1 MNPDNST
8 TVAGGALGLHYLS
21 TVNFAAL
28 PSWAEFAKLGVAFVL
43 IGVGYFMYRQPKSVS
58 PDQSTVAIL
67 DSPVKAQ

>member
-28 PSWAEFAKLGVAFVL
+28 PSWAEFAKLGVAFLL
-43 IGVGYFMYRQPKSVS
+43 IVVGYFMYRQPKPVVQA
-58 PDQSTVAIL
+58 PSTPVA
-67 DSPVKAQ
+67 